1 MLSICPN
8 VLRCMC
14 VHVKSM
20 YVLCTAV
27 KATVHLSL
35 TVNLISLH
43 TSAPKYYNRFVFRD
57 RIIIIFKSNLLPSY
71 FYSPVE
77 CFLTCDPRN
86 PVGLLINLQ
95 LLTVSA
101 YCYIAK
107 TRGKERRCMCVC
119 L

>member
-1 MLSICPN
+1 
-8 VLRCMC
+8 MC

-57 RIIIIFKSNLLPSY
+57 RIIIIFKINLLPSY

-77 CFLTCDPRN
+77 CFLTRC
-86 PVGLLINLQ
+86 LQFMLIVTLQ
-95 LLTVSA
+95 
-101 YCYIAK
+101 
-107 TRGKERRCMCVC
+107 RQEERRGDVCVSVC
-119 L
+119 SLFNDACSVTQSI